1 MKPVYIIEAKRTP
14 IGRFGGG
21 LKALTATELGHALG
35 EAMLPKEL
43 CAHIQQVILGQVLQA
58 GAGMN
63 VARQIGLKLGLPQ
76 EVPAFTV
83 NMACGSSLKA
93 VALAADAIRSGES
106 DLILAGGVESMSR
119 APHYAMDLR
128 WGKKLGDSSLQDA
141 MFVDGLT
148 DPLLK
153 IGMGETAERIADK
166 HGITRAEQD
175 AFAALSQSRVA
186 ASRAAL
192 SREIIPAGDLT
203 EDEHPRADTT
213 LESLAKLKPAFRKDG
228 TVTAGN
234 ASGINDG
241 AALVLLAGEEAVSR
255 HGWKPKARIVGC
267 AAVGCDPALMG
278 LGPVGAIQKVCAQ
291 TGWKLDEVQAIEINE
306 AFAVQT
312 LGCTKELGL
321 DTAKVNPRGG
331 AIALGHPIG
340 ASGAR
345 VLITLLHHL
354 EDHDLQRGIASLC
367 IGGGMGIAM
376 AVERVGDGIAAANWQ
391 EKCTP
396 GLRSRIVSP

>member
-21 LKALTATELGHALG
+21 LKTLSAAELGHGLG
-35 EAMLPKEL
+35 EAMLPQNL
-43 CAHIQQVILGQVLQA
+43 RPHIQQVILGQVLQA

-128 WGKKLGDSSLQDA
+128 FGKKLGDSSLQDA

-166 HGITRAEQD
+166 HGITRVEQD
-175 AFAALSQSRVA
+175 AFAALSQCRVA
-186 ASRAAL
+186 ANRARF

-203 EDEHPRADTT
+203 EDEHPRADTSA
-213 LESLAKLKPAFRKDG
+213 ESLSKLKPAFRKDG

-241 AALVLLAGEEAVSR
+241 AALVLLASEEAVSL
-255 HGWKPKARIVGC
+255 HSLKPRARIIAT

-278 LGPVGAIQKVCAQ
+278 LGPVGAIRKLCSL
-291 TGWKLDEVQAIEINE
+291 TRWKLDEVDAVEINE

-312 LGCTKELGL
+312 LGCAKELNL
-321 DTAKVNPRGG
+321 DTTKLNPRGG

-345 VLITLLHHL
+345 VLVTLLHHL
-354 EDHDLQRGIASLC
+354 EDHGLQRGIASLC
-367 IGGGMGIAM
+367 IGGGMGVAM
-376 AVERVGDGIAAANWQ
+376 AVERV
-391 EKCTP
+391 
-396 GLRSRIVSP
+396 

>member
-1 MKPVYIIEAKRTP
+1 
-14 IGRFGGG
+14 
-21 LKALTATELGHALG
+21 
-35 EAMLPKEL
+35 
-43 CAHIQQVILGQVLQA
+43 
-58 GAGMN
+58 
-63 VARQIGLKLGLPQ
+63 LKLGLPQ

-93 VALAADAIRSGES
+93 VALAADAIRSGEN
-106 DLILAGGVESMSR
+106 DLVLAGGVEMMSR

-128 WGKKLGDSSLQDA
+128 WGKKLGDSSMQDA

-192 SREIIPAGDLT
+192 NREIIPAGDLT
-203 EDEHPRADTT
+203 EDEHPRADAT

-241 AALVLLAGEEAVSR
+241 AALALLASEEAVSR
-255 HGWKPKARIVGC
+255 HGLKPKARIIAC

-278 LGPVGAIQKVCAQ
+278 LGPVAAIRKVCVQ
-291 TGWKLDEVQAIEINE
+291 TGWSLDQVDAIEINE

-312 LGCTKELGL
+312 LGCMKELGL

-345 VLITLLHHL
+345 VLVTLLHHL
-354 EDHDLQRGIASLC
+354 EDHGLRRGIASLC

-376 AVERVGDGIAAANWQ
+376 AIERV
-391 EKCTP
+391 
-396 GLRSRIVSP
+396 

>member
-1 MKPVYIIEAKRTP
+1 MKPVYIIEAKRAP

-21 LKALTATELGHALG
+21 LKALTAAELGHALG
-35 EAMLPKEL
+35 DAMLPSEL
-43 CAHIQQVILGQVLQA
+43 RAHIQQVILGQVLQA
-58 GAGMN
+58 GCGMN

-76 EVPAFTV
+76 EVPAYTI

-93 VALAADAIRSGES
+93 VALAADAIRCGEH
-106 DLILAGGVESMSR
+106 DLVLAGGVEMMSR

-128 WGKKLGDSSLQDA
+128 WGKKLGDSSMQDA

-166 HGITRAEQD
+166 HSITRAEQD
-175 AFAALSQSRVA
+175 AFAALSQSRVVT
-186 ASRAAL
+186 SRAAL
-192 SREIIPAGDLT
+192 SREIIPTGDLT

-213 LESLAKLKPAFRKDG
+213 VESLAKLKPAFRKDG

-234 ASGINDG
+234 SSGINDG
-241 AALVLLAGEEAVSR
+241 AAFALLASEEAVSR
-255 HGWKPKARIVGC
+255 HGLKPRARIIAS

-278 LGPVGAIQKVCAQ
+278 LGPVGAIRKVCAQ
-291 TGWKLDEVQAIEINE
+291 TGWSLDEVDAIEINE
-306 AFAVQT
+306 AFAVQA
-312 LGCTKELGL
+312 LGCVKELDL
-321 DTAKVNPRGG
+321 DTKKLNPRGG

-345 VLITLLHHL
+345 VLVTLLHHL
-354 EDHDLQRGIASLC
+354 GDHCLRRGIASLC

-376 AVERVGDGIAAANWQ
+376 AVELD
-391 EKCTP
+391 
-396 GLRSRIVSP
+396 